1 MTSSAEHT
9 GGRAE
14 PGAEATAGL
23 DRRLMGM
30 LAALNIVFLAALGLV
45 GGIVAGLCAGWASWL
60 WLTGTIGQLLSV
72 ATVLLFLLVLF
83 SGARVIGWAVGA
95 KWGPGAFAA
104 GWILAGVLL
113 TGYVA
118 GGDVVMTSTVPT
130 YLFLYGGVG
139 AVIVATVLTPETRD
153 KVTTDGGTSAPTR
166 GTATPPQ
173 SD

>member
-1 MTSSAEHT
+1 
-9 GGRAE
+9 
-14 PGAEATAGL
+14 
-23 DRRLMGM
+23 MGM